1 MDEGFTPIFLI
12 WPKMKCQIKVPILF
26 LVIIEYYNLVNSGKE
41 QSQTTHGDRY
51 DENRPIVLLLVK
63 VYFITVGLCNR

>member
-1 MDEGFTPIFLI
+1 
-12 WPKMKCQIKVPILF
+12 MKVLTYISDLAENEMSDKKVPILF